1 MNLVPV
7 SPSKISNYGTF
18 NLPILQPAVN
28 EATANL
34 QGPLPMAQWSAISV
48 ASAAS
53 HGLADVKNP
62 RGFVESTSI
71 FSIVVA
77 RSGEGKT
84 AVDSVFKR
92 GVTRFEAARREH
104 RNKAMKDYE
113 EALLMFDVKKQ
124 SFAHGLRR
132 AINDGG
138 DVAAA
143 EQALAA
149 HMKTKPA
156 KPRLFCPF
164 MEYTTPEGWY
174 AFLVD
179 NVPVCTITSDE
190 AAAIIGG
197 RTFSRLEPYNQAWG
211 GGPISVNTKKDGNLS
226 LPWVRFSMGLMVQ
239 PDPLNRMLETSA
251 KKGKENGFFARSIV
265 CDSGTTQGTRFC
277 RDGTVSWT
285 YSDAFADRV
294 EQLLE
299 MAESAHRQ
307 EGYEP
312 EVLVFSPEA
321 ESHFLNVH
329 NRIEGEICVGG
340 RYECAGDHAT
350 KLSSNIARVA
360 AVLHFFEGFEGD
372 ISLDTLKAAQ
382 VLCEDASLDYLRLFV
397 PPPRDLQDAMIL
409 NNWLDDYRKRGYTSI
424 PKNYARKHC
433 PNALRSEG
441 RFYIAAD
448 VLINK
453 GVIKAYVDN
462 QSISQLVIS
471 PQDHSQFLYAGM
483 KSFGAPMSI

>member
-1 MNLVPV
+1 MNLLPA
-7 SPSKISNYGTF
+7 SPDKTGNYVTF
-18 NLPILQPAVN
+18 KLNILQNAVN
-28 EATANL
+28 EAAANL
-34 QGPLPMAQWSAISV
+34 QGPLAMAQWSAISV
-48 ASAAS
+48 ASAVS
-53 HGLADVKNP
+53 HALVDVKNP
-62 RGFVESTSI
+62 RGFVEPTSI

-92 GVTRFEAARREH
+92 GVARFEAARIEQ
-104 RNKAMKDYE
+104 RNAAIRDYE

-124 SFAHGLRR
+124 SFAQGLRR

-138 DVAAA
+138 DVTAA

-149 HMKTKPA
+149 HMKTRPA
-156 KPRLFCPF
+156 KPKQFRPF
-164 MEYTTPEGWY
+164 MEYTTPEAWY
-174 AFLVD
+174 AFLVQ
-179 NVPVCTITSDE
+179 NVPVCTITSNE
-190 AAAIIGG
+190 AAGIIGG
-197 RTFSRLEPYNQAWG
+197 RTFSSLEPYNQAWG

-226 LPWVRFSMGLMVQ
+226 LPWVRLSIGLMVQ
-239 PDPLNRMLETSA
+239 PDPLIRMLETSA
-251 KKGKENGFFARSIV
+251 KKGKENGFFARAIV
-265 CDSGTTQGTRFC
+265 CDPGTTQGTRFC
-277 RDGTVSWT
+277 QDGTVSWP
-285 YSDAFADRV
+285 YSDAFANRV

-299 MAESAHRQ
+299 MAESAQRQ

-312 EVLVFSPEA
+312 EVLSFSPEA

-329 NRIEGEICVGG
+329 NRIEGDICAGG

-397 PPPRDLQDAMIL
+397 PPPRELKDAMIL
-409 NNWLDDYRKRGYTSI
+409 NNWFDDHRRRGITSI
-424 PKNYARKHC
+424 AKNYARKHC

-441 RFYIAAD
+441 RFYIAVD
-448 VLINK
+448 VLLSK
-453 GVIKAYVDN
+453 GLIRVFVDN
-462 QSISQLVIS
+462 GNISQIVIS
-471 PQDHSQFLYAGM
+471 PQEQPQFFYAGM
-483 KSFGAPMSI
+483 PPFGVTKSI